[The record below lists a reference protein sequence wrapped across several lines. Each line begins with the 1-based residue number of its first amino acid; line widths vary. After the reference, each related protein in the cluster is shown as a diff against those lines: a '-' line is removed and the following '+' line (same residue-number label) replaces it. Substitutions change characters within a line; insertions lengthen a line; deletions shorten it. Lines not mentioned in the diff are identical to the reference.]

1 MSTTAAFTGKTLPK
15 PERDHADGPAGA
27 RSSGAA
33 GSIALASRIRLPAVP
48 GQAQTDGVQSSQRML
63 IDRRRDTQRCADSDP
78 GGLVDVHRQRS
89 PTAEHDPARPYVNRL
104 HARATFRPARQLMFV
119 TRSLVLCTAVSP
131 GPLGGTQ
138 VRPTEDCPAVPEPQA
153 PANPSSVNATTT
165 RYLRMCI
172 LLSPL
177 GDV

>member
-1 MSTTAAFTGKTLPK
+1 
-15 PERDHADGPAGA
+15 
-27 RSSGAA
+27 
-33 GSIALASRIRLPAVP
+33 
-48 GQAQTDGVQSSQRML
+48 
-63 IDRRRDTQRCADSDP
+63 
-78 GGLVDVHRQRS
+78 
-89 PTAEHDPARPYVNRL
+89 VNRL

-131 GPLGGTQ
+131 GPFGGTQ

-172 LLSPL
+172 LISPL
-177 GDV
+177 GDAYSIGVGGAGLNPLFASIVGCR